1 MKKFAF
7 FFLAA
12 AVMMIA
18 GKDALAQGKYGRDS
32 AECIKYLSYYQ
43 EYYKQKNYD
52 SAIPNWRKAYA
63 ICPPT
68 AAQKMFTEGSTLLT
82 RVISKTKDASERA
95 AVVDTLLT
103 LQDTRLQYYP
113 TYKGASQAPTILNN
127 KGTYILNYKSADQ
140 AYVYK
145 EMGSIIDKIGSKARP
160 NILFN
165 SMQSAINLY
174 KEGKLS
180 ADEVIENYN
189 KLTAL
194 LAEVEPKTD
203 AEAEEYKKV
212 TSNIQSIFVESK
224 VASCENIIKIFTP
237 RYEANPNDLATV
249 TSIVKL
255 MSSADNCLDNDL
267 YLKAVTSM
275 HKLDPSYKSA
285 YFLYKLNSAHNE
297 VDLAIK
303 YLQEAINFDE
313 SDAQTDS
320 DYYLEMA
327 VYALKNGLK
336 AKAYEAARKAESL
349 ADSNDGKAYM
359 LMGDIWMATGCGGN
373 EITARAKYWVA
384 ADFYAKAKA
393 ADPSLAEDASRK
405 AGACSVYYPA
415 TADAFMYDLQ
425 NGQSYTASC
434 GGMTATTT
442 VRTR

>member
-1 MKKFAF
+1 MKKSVF
-7 FFLAA
+7 FLLAA
-12 AVMMIA
+12 AITLFA
-18 GKDALAQGKYGRDS
+18 GKDAFAQGKYGRDS

-52 SAIPNWRKAYA
+52 SAIPNWRKAFS

-95 AVVDTLLT
+95 AVVDTLIS

-140 AYVYK
+140 KYVY
-145 EMGSIIDKIGSKARP
+145 EQMTDIIGKIGSKARP

-165 SMQSAINLY
+165 AMQSSINLY

-180 ADEVIENYN
+180 DDEVIENYN
-189 KLTAL
+189 KLTAV

-203 AEAEEYKKV
+203 AEAEDYKKV
-212 TSNIQSIFVESK
+212 TANIQSIFVESK
-224 VASCENIIKIFTP
+224 VASCDNIIKIFTP
-237 RYEANPNDLATV
+237 RYEANPNDLAVV

-255 MSSADNCLDNDL
+255 MSSADDCLDNDL

-285 YFLYKLNSAHNE
+285 YFLYKLNAARDNYADA
-297 VDLAIK
+297 VQ
-303 YLQEAINFDE
+303 YLQDAINFEGVDG
-313 SDAQTDS
+313 QTKS

-327 VYALKNGLK
+327 VYALKNNQK
-336 AKAYEAARKAESL
+336 AKAYDAARKAESI

-359 LMGDIWMATGCGGN
+359 LMGDIWMGTGCGGN
-373 EITARAKYWVA
+373 EITSRAKYWVA
-384 ADFYAKAKA
+384 ADYYMKAKA
-393 ADPSLAEDASRK
+393 ADASLAEDASRK
-405 AGACSVYYPA
+405 AGSCSVYYPA

-425 NGQSYTASC
+425 NGQSYTVSC

>member
-7 FFLAA
+7 LFFAA
-12 AVMMIA
+12 AFMMIA
-18 GKDALAQGKYGRDS
+18 GKDAMAQGKFGRDS

-103 LQDTRLQYYP
+103 LQDTRLKYYP

-140 AYVYK
+140 QYVYN
-145 EMGSIIDKIGSKARP
+145 EMNKIINEIGPKARP

-165 SMQSAINLY
+165 SMQSSINLY
-174 KEGKLS
+174 KDGKLS

-189 KLTAL
+189 RLTAVL
-194 LAEVEPKTD
+194 EGVEPKTD

-212 TSNIQSIFVESK
+212 TSNIQSVFVESK

-285 YFLYKLNSAHNE
+285 YFLYKLNSARDNYSA
-297 VDLAIK
+297 AIQ
-303 YLQEAINFDE
+303 YLQDAINFDE
-313 SDAQTDS
+313 ADAQTKS

-327 VYALKNGLK
+327 VYALKNGQK
-336 AKAYEAARKAESL
+336 AKAYDAARKAESL

-384 ADFYAKAKA
+384 ADFYMKAKA
-393 ADPSLAEDASRK
+393 ADPSLAEDAGRK
-405 AGACSVYYPA
+405 AGSCSVYYPA